1 MLYPYNDRIPSMGT
15 NVVIIY
21 KYLKKKTS
29 RAVPYHTG
37 SFLVFKR
44 LAHKYPANAKLI
56 GKTAVLH

>member
-21 KYLKKKTS
+21 KYLKKNFPHSTILYGKF
-29 RAVPYHTG
+29 Y
-37 SFLVFKR
+37 FKK
-44 LAHKYPANAKLI
+44 LTEKHPANAKLI